1 MKRAKTGGVSIH
13 RHRPGTRARQ
23 RGQGLVEYTVLLMC
37 VVLVL
42 VANPNVI
49 LELVQ
54 ALRDAYAAFADA
66 ISLSWFE
73 IPI

>member
-1 MKRAKTGGVSIH
+1 MKRAKTGGLSIH

-49 LELVQ
+49 VELVQ
-54 ALRDAYAAFADA
+54 AVRDAYVAFVDA
-66 ISLSWFE
+66 ISLSW
-73 IPI
+73 IPLT

>member
-1 MKRAKTGGVSIH
+1 MRAPRG
-13 RHRPGTRARQ
+13 RHYQ
-23 RGQGLVEYTVLLMC
+23 RGQGLVEYTVLLVC
-37 VVLVL
+37 AVLVL
-42 VANPNVI
+42 VANPNII

-54 ALRDAYAAFADA
+54 AIGDAYVAFVDA